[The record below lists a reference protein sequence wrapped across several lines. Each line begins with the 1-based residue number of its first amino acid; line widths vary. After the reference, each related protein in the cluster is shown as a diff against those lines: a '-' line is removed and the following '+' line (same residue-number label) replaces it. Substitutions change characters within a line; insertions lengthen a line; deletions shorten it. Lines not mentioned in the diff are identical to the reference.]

1 MPLPKERLE
10 RLNFLKIGMLGF
22 GAQGRAES
30 LNLKRSG
37 VEFRLGLRKNGE
49 SWKKAQSDGFEPESL
64 EDVIRSS
71 QILLMNLPDQTQAQ
85 VFREFI
91 KNSEVRYLV
100 FAHGFNT
107 HFKLIP
113 VEKSGPEHILIA
125 PKGAASGLINFYGT
139 ENALPVV
146 LAFESAKRSTIEPEE
161 KSWVEDLALAIGCHP
176 KALFWARFKD
186 ETVCDLFS
194 EQALLCGGVSSL
206 LRRTYEVLTE
216 AGYNPETAYFET
228 LFELKLIVDMIWK
241 EGITGMRAR
250 ISPTAR
256 YGDITRGDRIFD
268 QNIKEKMK
276 EVLTEVENGKFAQ
289 EFLKESQSDQYKSLA
304 KKQADHPIE
313 LIGARLREKIR
324 SS

>member
-1 MPLPKERLE
+1 MA
-10 RLNFLKIGMLGF
+10 LKDMEIGILGY
-22 GAQGRAES
+22 GAQGRAEA

-37 VEFRLGLRKNGE
+37 IKFRLGLRKDGE
-49 SWKKAQSDGFEPESL
+49 SWKKAQSEGFEPENFKK
-64 EDVIRSS
+64 VIESS
-71 QILLMNLPDQTQAQ
+71 QVLMMNLPDQTQAE
-85 VFREFI
+85 VYRNFI
-91 KNSEVRYLV
+91 QGSAVEYLV

-113 VEKSGPEHILIA
+113 VENTGPEHILIA
-125 PKGAASGLINFYGT
+125 PKGAASGLISFYGT
-139 ENALPVV
+139 ENALPAV
-146 LAFESAKRSTIEPEE
+146 LAFESAKQASIGPQE
-161 KSWVEDLALAIGCHP
+161 KSWVEDLALAIGANP

-186 ETVCDLFS
+186 ETICDLFS

-228 LFELKLIVDMIWK
+228 LFELKLIVDLIWK

-268 QNIKEKMK
+268 QDLKERMK
-276 EVLTEVENGKFAQ
+276 QVLAEVENGKFAQ

-304 KKQADHPIE
+304 KRQADHPIE
-313 LIGARLREKIR
+313 VIGARLREKMH